1 MQPHIPIVKEAH
13 MSIYLMKN
21 EIQPYSW
28 GSTSAI
34 SELLQIP
41 NPDNSPMAELWM
53 GTHPKA
59 PSSFIADG
67 QTVSLQD
74 EIDKNPNT
82 VLGEAVSTRFD
93 GKLPFLFKVLSAAKP
108 LSIQAHPNKE
118 QAEKGFER
126 ENKRGIPIDAPDRNY
141 RDKNHKPEIISA
153 VTPFLALRGFKPIDA
168 IIERFSVLE
177 IPEFSELAAELKKEP
192 NAEGLKTFFRKLMEL
207 DVKYRE
213 GLIGTVLRRIDGRDD
228 LLSETIRKLNREYP
242 NDIGVLCP
250 LFLNIITLQP
260 GEAMFLPAG
269 ELHAYLEGTG
279 IELMANSDNVLRG
292 GLTSKH
298 IDIPEL
304 LHVLTF
310 SDGVP
315 EIIRPAE
322 KNGEKL
328 YSAPIDEYALT
339 RITITE
345 EFPYH
350 RSNIQSVEILICI
363 EGGGRI
369 SKKAGKQSLPFGR
382 GDSFIVFADCESYMI
397 SGNAVLFKAFVPVS
411 NT

>member
-1 MQPHIPIVKEAH
+1 MS
-13 MSIYLMKN
+13 MSIYFLKN
-21 EIQPYSW
+21 EIQQYSW
-28 GSTSAI
+28 GSTTAI
-34 SELLQIP
+34 PELLHIP

-59 PSSFIADG
+59 PSSFLAEG

-74 EIDKNPNT
+74 EIAKNPNT
-82 VLGEAVSTRFD
+82 VLGEGVSTRFD

-126 ENKRGIPIDAPDRNY
+126 ENKMGVPIDAPDRNY

-153 VTPFLALRGFKPIDA
+153 VTPFLALRGFRPINT
-168 IIERFSVLE
+168 IIEEFSALE
-177 IPEFSELAAELKKEP
+177 IPEFSELAEELKKEP
-192 NAEGLKTFFRKLMEL
+192 NTEGLKTFFRKLMEL
-207 DVKYRE
+207 DVEYRE
-213 GLIGTVLRRIDGRDD
+213 GLIETVLKRIGGRDD
-228 LLSETIRKLNREYP
+228 LLSETVRKLNREYP

-250 LFLNIITLQP
+250 LFLNCITLRP

-292 GLTSKH
+292 GLTAKH

-328 YSAPIDEYALT
+328 YSVPIDEYALT
-339 RITITE
+339 RVTITE
-345 EFPYH
+345 GIPYRH
-350 RSNIQSVEILICI
+350 SRIQSVEILICI
-363 EGGGRI
+363 EGKGQI
-369 SKKAGKQSLPFGR
+369 SENSGEQTLPFGR
-382 GDSFIVFADCESYMI
+382 GDSFIIFADCESYI
-397 SGNAVLFKAFVPVS
+397 ITGNAVLFKAFVPVS
-411 NT
+411 SK